1 MKDTLKA
8 PTKAQSSNE
17 AESDPEERTD
27 EDAKAN
33 PTQPPKDLQEREA
46 EIARK
51 ANDAALVELNTN
63 RHIYDGRGLTFQYQV
78 APGRKVNC
86 NLGGILESGARVTAE
101 LVGGQATLDALVQG
115 GSVLRRA

>member
-8 PTKAQSSNE
+8 PTKVQPSIDSADSPSESS
-17 AESDPEERTD
+17 D
-27 EDAKAN
+27 EDAKA
-33 PTQPPKDLQEREA
+33 LQEREA

-51 ANDAALVELNTN
+51 ANEAAIVELNTN
-63 RHIYDGRGLTFQYQV
+63 RHIYDGRGLTFKYQV

-86 NLGGILESGARVTAE
+86 NLGGILESGARITAE
-101 LVGGQATLDALVQG
+101 LVGGQRTLDALVQG

>member
-17 AESDPEERTD
+17 AESAPEERID
-27 EDAKAN
+27 EDAN
-33 PTQPPKDLQEREA
+33 PPQPPKELQEREA
-46 EIARK
+46 EIARR

-101 LVGGQATLDALVQG
+101 LVGGQGTLDALVQG